1 MKNEPQLTPQQQ
13 YERII
18 HGYVVAILH
27 KINKQAA
34 QTVRE
39 LKKEAK

>member
-1 MKNEPQLTPQQQ
+1 MNPKPQLTPEQQ

-18 HGYVVAILH
+18 HGYVIAILH
-27 KINKQAA
+27 KISKQAA